1 MRRTATNLKYGRGCA
16 YDIQYHSIFV
26 TKYRRNILTKQI
38 RQECINLMHNLS
50 ADCDYSIIEANGEED
65 HIHLLIETTP
75 LTDIPSMIKQLKGVT
90 ARLLFKDH
98 PEIKKQLWGGGHL
111 WSPSYFIA
119 TASERTSEQIEEYIR
134 KQGQKKKKEKK

>member
-16 YDIQYHSIFV
+16 YDIQYHIIFV
-26 TKYRRNILTKQI
+26 TKYRRNVLTKQI
-38 RQECINLMHNLS
+38 RQECIDLMHNLS
-50 ADCDYSIIEANGEED
+50 ADSDYRIIEANGEED
-65 HIHLLIETTP
+65 HIHLLIEATP
-75 LTDIPSMIKQLKGVT
+75 LTDIPSTIKQLKGVT

-98 PEIKKQLWGGGHL
+98 PEIKKQLLGGHL

-119 TASERTSEQIEEYIR
+119 TVSVRTSEQIKEYIS

>member
-16 YDIQYHSIFV
+16 YDIQYHIIFV
-26 TKYRRNILTKQI
+26 TKYRKNVLTKQI

-65 HIHLLIETTP
+65 HIHLLIEATP

-98 PEIKKQLWGGGHL
+98 PEIKKQLWDGHL

-119 TASERTSEQIEEYIR
+119 TASERTSEQIKEYIR
-134 KQGQKKKKEKK
+134 KQGQKKKREKK